1 MIVFVVVVFFMSQE
15 TFNYAEEEN
24 VGSGGSTSGGS
35 TSGHPLLHDSESKAL
50 PVSCIAINK
59 Q

>member
-1 MIVFVVVVFFMSQE
+1 MIVFVVVFFMSQE

-24 VGSGGSTSGGS
+24 VGSGGS